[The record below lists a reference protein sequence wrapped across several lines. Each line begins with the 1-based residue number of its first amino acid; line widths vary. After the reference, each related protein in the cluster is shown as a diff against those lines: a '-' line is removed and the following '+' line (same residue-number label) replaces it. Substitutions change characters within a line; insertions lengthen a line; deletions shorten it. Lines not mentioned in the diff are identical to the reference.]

1 MFKIDQIIL
10 GVSRSLD
17 NSLQFQRGSQNS
29 MLGGA
34 PGQDNAIDSSR
45 QDNTREEGSSFLSGS
60 ITGTS

>member
-1 MFKIDQIIL
+1 
-10 GVSRSLD
+10 
-17 NSLQFQRGSQNS
+17 

-60 ITGTS
+60 ITGTLQTFSIDFMFTAFSYLLSLTYLGSTR